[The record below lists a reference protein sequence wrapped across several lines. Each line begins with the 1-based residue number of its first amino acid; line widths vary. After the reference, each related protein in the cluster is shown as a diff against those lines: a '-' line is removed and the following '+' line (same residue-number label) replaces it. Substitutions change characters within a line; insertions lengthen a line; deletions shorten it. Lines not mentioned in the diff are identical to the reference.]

1 LSYVVDASVVAKW
14 ILVKEEHQENAIK
27 IKNDYVAKRV
37 GLSSLDFVVE
47 EVANALWKA
56 YRLERISRDDAVEAM
71 KVLGSMGIELH
82 RLSWS
87 QVAEAMGIAFDLG
100 TTVYDASYVYLSDEL
115 GLPLITADRRL
126 YDVAKNSF
134 KVVYIGDYQ

>member
-1 LSYVVDASVVAKW
+1 VDASVVAKW
-14 ILVKEEHQENAIK
+14 ILVKEEYQENAIK

-56 YRLERISRDDAVEAM
+56 HKLERISRDDAVEAL
-71 KVLGSMGIELH
+71 KVLGTMGINLH
-82 RLSWS
+82 KLGWS

-100 TTVYDASYVYLSDEL
+100 TTVYDASYVYISDEL

-126 YDVAKNSF
+126 YDAARNSF
-134 KVVYIGDYQ
+134 KVVYIGDYR